1 MKIQNLDQLK
11 ILFKTSDRLQ
21 EDLQENPVEGKFIL
35 RKWIDHIPNE
45 YRCFVCHGKL
55 NAVSAYQSI
64 DNEIQIKD
72 FVNSLTFQNVILSIP
87 YSHAV
92 VDCSID
98 PTDYRVLIIE
108 INPFG
113 KRSSAAKFSWV
124 IDRHILYNHYDTH
137 GFVNVRMEFLFRV
150 QSSSNENRLDK

>member
-1 MKIQNLDQLK
+1 MKS
-11 ILFKTSDRLQ
+11 SDRLQ
-21 EDLQENPVEGKFIL
+21 QDLQEDSLADGKFIL
-35 RKWIDHIPNE
+35 RKWIDDISNE

-64 DNEIQIKD
+64 DNQKQMKD
-72 FVNSLTFQNVILSIP
+72 FLNSTTFQNTILSIP

-98 PTDYRVLIIE
+98 PRNDRVLIIE

-113 KRSSAAKFSWV
+113 KRSSSAKFSWV
-124 IDRHILYNHYDTH
+124 IDRDILYNHYDTH
-137 GFVNVRMEFLFRV
+137 RFVNVRL
-150 QSSSNENRLDK
+150 